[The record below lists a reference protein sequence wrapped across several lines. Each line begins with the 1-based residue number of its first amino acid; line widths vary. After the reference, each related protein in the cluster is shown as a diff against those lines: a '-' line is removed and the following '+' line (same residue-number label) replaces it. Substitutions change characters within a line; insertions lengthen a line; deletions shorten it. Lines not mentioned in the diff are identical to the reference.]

1 MEEET
6 TMATPFL
13 RGIRE
18 DTDWLGYLEGV
29 PSFAWLHGSDQRLRD
44 PLVTCP
50 DLSLW
55 YIDIMAASVNL
66 GLCVCVCVCEGGG

>member
-50 DLSLW
+50 DSQL
-55 YIDIMAASVNL
+55 MVH
-66 GLCVCVCVCEGGG
+66 